1 MIDKDVLAN
10 QEMYNPG
17 FEDELYKDR
26 NQSFRKAVRAPKKN
40 QRYLAD
46 KSDLYDP
53 QDTSTASDVGY
64 TVTWWTKYSWKRFL
78 PWAPRAK
85 GYVSRLILFTYCF
98 PVSRVINLHTLLQI
112 YSINLINTCG
122 NNVLAH
128 KN

>member
-1 MIDKDVLAN
+1 
-10 QEMYNPG
+10 MYNPG
-17 FEDELYKDR
+17 FEDDLYKER

-40 QRYLAD
+40 QRSDLAD

-85 GYVSRLILFTYCF
+85 GYVSRLILFTYCL
-98 PVSRVINLHTLLQI
+98 PVSRVIKFTHTISYL
-112 YSINLINTCG
+112 
-122 NNVLAH
+122 
-128 KN
+128 

>member
-1 MIDKDVLAN
+1 
-10 QEMYNPG
+10 MYNPG

-53 QDTSTASDVGY
+53 QDTSTASDVGGY
-64 TVTWWTKYSWKRFL
+64 TATWWTKYSWKRFL

-85 GYVSRLILFTYCF
+85 GYVSRLILFTCCL
-98 PVSRVINLHTLLQI
+98 SRVIKFTHTISYLQP
-112 YSINLINTCG
+112 CG
-122 NNVLAH
+122 NNVLSNSPT
-128 KN
+128 KIKQGVRDV